1 MSKMET
7 DYRIP
12 VNECSEKLR
21 ICAAIE
27 GHDLVASHYQDLD
40 KTPDTEENQEMKEI
54 LRNALKETLQ
64 KKADLFIRNGYRSS
78 KKIRTP
84 VRRAATELSNSIKI
98 EIEKENA
105 SSDLIEELLSKL
117 IDKEKLH
124 ENFNKD
130 ITILTNMADIE
141 KEIEKQQQYRD
152 SIITCKV
159 QANKILNKRETE

>member
-1 MSKMET
+1 M
-7 DYRIP
+7 D
-12 VNECSEKLR
+12 
-21 ICAAIE
+21 IE
-27 GHDLVASHYQDLD
+27 V
-40 KTPDTEENQEMKEI
+40 
-54 LRNALKETLQ
+54 LKKFEHL
-64 KKADLFIRNGYRSS
+64 
-78 KKIRTP
+78 
-84 VRRAATELSNSIKI
+84 TELSNSIKI